1 MLLINEI
8 CNFFNCEIK
17 DLEQILFNPTNRAKL
32 LTKFYGVWLKTTY
45 KNRTGRFH
53 YFQFNGISLQDARHT
68 KAYNNFL
75 GVTVMQHMYVR
86 HRIKLRNYNLPCVI
100 ESTSNG
106 DTRFYPI
113 ELLEIVDFP
122 WTEERSE
129 TKPKYKKARIFINQD
144 NSLTIS
150 F

>member
-1 MLLINEI
+1 
-8 CNFFNCEIK
+8 
-17 DLEQILFNPTNRAKL
+17 
-32 LTKFYGVWLKTTY
+32 
-45 KNRTGRFH
+45 
-53 YFQFNGISLQDARHT
+53 
-68 KAYNNFL
+68 
-75 GVTVMQHMYVR
+75 MYVR

-100 ESTSNG
+100 ESTTNG

-122 WTEERSE
+122 WTKERFE
-129 TKPKYKKARIFINQD
+129 TKTKYKKARIFINQD